1 MPIYVNKK
9 ETGYSLRIRVIL
21 SPTITNPKNLIWII
35 SENEINKSIGLLGF
49 EGSIQKEQILKKE
62 TEDLQMNGTKKKL
75 RITKAK
81 NHVVISQI

>member
-1 MPIYVNKK
+1 MPIYVDKK
-9 ETGYSLRIRVIL
+9 KTEHNLRIRIVL
-21 SPTITNPKNLIWII
+21 SPTITNPKNLIWIV
-35 SENEINKSIGLLGF
+35 SENEINRSIGSLRF

-81 NHVVISQI
+81 NHVVFSQI

>member
-1 MPIYVNKK
+1 MPIYVDKK
-9 ETGYSLRIRVIL
+9 KTDHSLRVRVIL

-81 NHVVISQI
+81 NHVAFSQI